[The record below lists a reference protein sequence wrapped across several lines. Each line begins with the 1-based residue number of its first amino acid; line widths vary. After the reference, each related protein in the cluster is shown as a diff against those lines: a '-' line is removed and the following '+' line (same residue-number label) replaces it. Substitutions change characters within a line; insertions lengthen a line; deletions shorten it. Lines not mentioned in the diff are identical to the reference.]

1 MICTLNH
8 DSDII
13 NGFWLGFFASNSSNM
28 HQRQPLTVIKSAV
41 QGYLENLRYSYTN
54 LISIYVIYALSYVV
68 LQVLH
73 SSENLY
79 TEVIFRSGYFNCSGK
94 ESNLIQCQ
102 TIALHQSIYPMNVGC
117 TSSKGLYCMPH
128 SDYLIPMTWYR
139 ISANL
144 GTVQPLPHFEIW
156 ALSLRRAR
164 SNYQRSGHRINDKMA
179 RTIKDVDL
187 N

>member
-1 MICTLNH
+1 
-8 DSDII
+8 
-13 NGFWLGFFASNSSNM
+13 M

-102 TIALHQSIYPMNVGC
+102 TIALHESIYPMNVGC
-117 TSSKGLYCMPH
+117 TLSKGVYCIPH
-128 SDYLIPMTWYR
+128 SW
-139 ISANL
+139 
-144 GTVQPLPHFEIW
+144 LPGNGRFKEGKAW
-156 ALSLRRAR
+156 
-164 SNYQRSGHRINDKMA
+164 
-179 RTIKDVDL
+179 
-187 N
+187 